1 MKTTGV
7 NIKALWDTGAS
18 LSDCVDAVFVSTD
31 FESLIEHA
39 KSGDKAAAKEILAL
53 SSAYLTSE
61 IFGPFPSELKG
72 YLRRALAAASL
83 GGSADVALNLK
94 NKPSGGRTR
103 QERRTKLRIGHLIY
117 KAMKAGGTG
126 DDQTR
131 ALRAHIKAKRA
142 GGIGRAGATLDEA
155 SSACEAHIR
164 AGIKKNGTFYGYS
177 NAPSSKRLEAIY
189 SEVLPEIEA
198 TYKEVLLEL
207 GSSSET

>member
-1 MKTTGV
+1 MKATGV
-7 NIKALWDTGAS
+7 NIKALRGSGAS

-39 KSGDKAAAKEILAL
+39 KSGDKAAAKQLLAL

-61 IFGPFPSELKG
+61 MFGPFPPELKG

-83 GGSADVALNLK
+83 GVSADVALNLK

-117 KAMKAGGTG
+117 KAMNAGATR
-126 DDQTR
+126 DDETR
-131 ALRAHIKAKRA
+131 ALRARIEAVRA
-142 GGIGRAGATLDEA
+142 AGTARAGATLDEA
-155 SSACEAHIR
+155 SAACEAHIR

-177 NAPSSKRLEAIY
+177 KAPSSKRLEGIY
-189 SEVLPEIEA
+189 NEVLPEIVY
-198 TYKEVLLEL
+198 TYKEVSLEL
-207 GSSSET
+207 KSSSET